1 MRILNTIKS
10 SRVTAVDIETVRII
24 EHYKDLSDEFKS
36 AWGYKNKQD
45 GRIPSDGV
53 LEVLWVNTASLY
65 PEFSK
70 VCAVSLAYLNPE
82 GNLVCKEFYGEDE
95 KGLLQSLA
103 ITLNKMVAHDK
114 EYRLIGHASKF
125 FDYPF
130 MAKRYIINRLDIPLV
145 LDPIDNKPWLQT
157 NLCTNELW
165 KMGGTT
171 GSSLQAMCTALN
183 IPISKVD
190 LVGDE
195 VGAAFYRGEF
205 KRISTYCALD
215 TIATF
220 NVLRVMKQEDVFEF
234 DDVIYFDAF
243 GKAPIGAPVVEVL
256 PKVKKAPV
264 KRAAKK
270 VEVVNDAPK
279 EAVKTRKP
287 RVKKAPVRKSEGVN
301 EGVKVKSEGVK
312 KEAAEV
318 DDFKPRHIL
327 DRIHKSPKMSDDEKS
342 ELEILL
348 KRKKILPADRAMV
361 REILVR
367 LYVNTEMFKADKK
380 EIVDAK
386 ELEIDELL
394 NKIG

>member
-10 SRVTAVDIETVRII
+10 SRVTAVDIETVRIV
-24 EHYKDLSDEFKS
+24 EHYKELSDDFKS

-53 LEVLWVNTASLY
+53 LAVLWENTASLY

-95 KGLLQSLA
+95 KGLLESLA
-103 ITLNKMVAHDK
+103 VTLNKMIAHDK

-220 NVLRVMKQEDVFEF
+220 NVLRVMKQEDTFEF
-234 DDVIYFDAF
+234 SDVIYFDAF
-243 GKAPIGAPVVEVL
+243 GKTLPIAPVTYDL
-256 PKVKKAPV
+256 PKTP
-264 KRAAKK
+264 AKK
-270 VEVVNDAPK
+270 VTK
-279 EAVKTRKP
+279 KT
-287 RVKKAPVRKSEGVN
+287 EGVKEGVS
-301 EGVKVKSEGVK
+301 EGVKVRKTRTKKIVEEVVEDMPKVVITEGF
-312 KEAAEV
+312 

-327 DRIHKSPKMSDDEKS
+327 ERIHKSPQMSPEEKE
-342 ELEILL
+342 ELEVLL
-348 KRKKILPADRAMV
+348 KRKKILPADKEKV

-380 EIVDAK
+380 EVVEAK

-394 NKIG
+394 KKY

>member
-1 MRILNTIKS
+1 MRILNQIKS
-10 SRVTAVDIETVRII
+10 SRVTAVDIETVRIV
-24 EHYKDLSDEFKS
+24 EHYKELSDDFKS

-53 LEVLWVNTASLY
+53 LAVLWENTASLY

-95 KGLLQSLA
+95 KGLLESLA
-103 ITLNKMVAHDK
+103 VTLNKMIAHDK

-220 NVLRVMKQEDVFEF
+220 NVLRVMKQEDTFEF
-234 DDVIYFDAF
+234 SDVIYFDAF
-243 GKAPIGAPVVEVL
+243 SGKPKEVVYDL
-256 PKVKKAPV
+256 PKTP
-264 KRAAKK
+264 AKK
-270 VEVVNDAPK
+270 V
-279 EAVKTRKP
+279 T
-287 RVKKAPVRKSEGVN
+287 KKAEGVKEGVS
-301 EGVKVKSEGVK
+301 EGVKVRKPRAKKEPVNKSEGVK
-312 KEAAEV
+312 KEAVEV

-327 DRIHKSPKMSDDEKS
+327 ERIHKSPQMSDDEKK
-342 ELEILL
+342 ELETLL
-348 KRKKILPADRAMV
+348 KRKKILPADKEKV

-367 LYVNTEMFKADKK
+367 LYVNTAMFQSDKK
-380 EIVDAK
+380 EVVEAK